1 MCGDSIKRASEHS
14 FSSASYDIWPK
25 QSSQVRVLSLRMSTS
40 GKPHKAVLDKHSS
53 SRLPWACVELAS
65 VLHACGRRTPAR
77 PSHSVTLASVAAAT
91 SVDIWESAGLQAQVC
106 VDPKLE
112 PLLGSKFSPLLKP
125 PRVKRWRYSGC
136 DLGFRPQIAPRKKV
150 IGGVRV

>member
-91 SVDIWESAGLQAQVC
+91 SRHLAKRGAAGSSSRGDA
-106 VDPKLE
+106 KLE
-112 PLLGSKFSPLLKP
+112 PLLGSKFF
-125 PRVKRWRYSGC
+125 YSNY
-136 DLGFRPQIAPRKKV
+136 IAIQSETAPSQKV
-150 IGGVRV
+150 